1 MYIASN
7 EARAEALA
15 AARIEVD
22 PAADV
27 GAAGGRVMGI
37 RSFDPVPQ
45 LITATLDYIAT
56 GQAQKPPLGDAP
68 VSLFE
73 HLTGAALGLD
83 PDVTATSLW
92 PKLRAAPS
100 RGCGSPLPTSRC
112 GTPRSR
118 QSSRSYPARP
128 RRCRASSRVNR
139 RRPTQRV
146 TELVHALEPGD

>member
-27 GAAGGRVMGI
+27 GAAGGRVMSI
-37 RSFDPVPQ
+37 RSFDPVTQ

-73 HLTGAALGLD
+73 HLIPRISDQNPCAHD
-83 PDVTATSLW
+83 
-92 PKLRAAPS
+92 R
-100 RGCGSPLPTSRC
+100 SPIDMMRH
-112 GTPRSR
+112 G
-118 QSSRSYPARP
+118 
-128 RRCRASSRVNR
+128 
-139 RRPTQRV
+139 
-146 TELVHALEPGD
+146 